1 LIPQP
6 TGCRTKAH
14 SDAGNQR
21 PKRSGI
27 ARSQR
32 RRRVLDGPPPSLAAF
47 AGRASLSQHAVQLN
61 CRRRGHE
68 ALINVPFR
76 PPPIARV
83 QTPRVETPKR
93 AVQLICRRRGHEALI
108 SPGRTSIAACNHFC
122 ERPQMAS
129 FLHHFRL
136 HFSFNSRCC
145 CQLRN
150 FEDGFVLQKRPGAPP
165 SRRHSLA
172 GTLGARLETPARGS
186 LGIGAGESSFSR
198 LPVHPFSRLH
208 VRNSCVFFFESPP
221 RWLFIACVP

>member
-1 LIPQP
+1 LPRRN
-6 TGCRTKAH
+6 GVKA
-14 SDAGNQR
+14 
-21 PKRSGI
+21 
-27 ARSQR
+27 
-32 RRRVLDGPPPSLAAF
+32 
-47 AGRASLSQHAVQLN
+47 
-61 CRRRGHE
+61 GHE
-68 ALINVPFR
+68 ALINLGR
-76 PPPIARV
+76 LSIARV
-83 QTPRVETPKR
+83 ETLGAPWPRANASLAAFIGRASLSPR